1 MEFSKKLIIF
11 SYTVLFILLVLYFV
25 VEDKSSW
32 ATHRMRVDCRVRR
45 RDCVL
50 SVEVKKRKPGQIRP
64 AFPHEIRR

>member
-11 SYTVLFILLVLYFV
+11 SYTILFILPRSLLRCGGQ
-25 VEDKSSW
+25 KLLGH
-32 ATHRMRVDCRVRR
+32 HRMRVDCRVRR

-50 SVEVKKRKPGQIRP
+50 PVEIEERKQGQIRP